1 MMMKGVGCVV
11 RFVISLSCVVVDDV
25 GGSVV
30 DFVGAFTCVAVDDG
44 DVGGGS
50 IVVDFVVGISCT
62 RPGKP
67 SKIGV

>member
-11 RFVISLSCVVVDDV
+11 RFVISISCVVVDDV

-50 IVVDFVVGISCT
+50 IVVGISCT

-67 SKIGV
+67 SIIGI